1 MKKLFFKLN
10 QINNISIYK
19 QYNYQESIN
28 QLLLPAQ
35 YFPNISKVFK
45 FYDSA
50 ISKCKPSLFHDK
62 DKNLMILSFKIPIGF
77 EEIESKIILNEK
89 KFTNEEML
97 EKYKI
102 KEKQNNENEM
112 ISKLI
117 KKIEELE
124 EKVNL
129 LFKYKEE
136 NEKAKKEMESK
147 INSLIEE
154 NKMLKNNYDKIKL
167 SRGDIQNKKEIN
179 DISNETDTKKENN
192 KQNLLEKEKIENK
205 NNFNYIL
212 TKFKLKK
219 YLTYANNSSG
229 FFKQFAVYIGLK
241 DKIEYLVFSY
251 EYSIKIMV
259 IKNKNLSLP

>member
-89 KFTNEEML
+89 KFANEEIL

-102 KEKQNNENEM
+102 KEKQNDDNEM

-136 NEKAKKEMESK
+136 NEKVKKAGNQK
-147 INSLIEE
+147 LIH
-154 NKMLKNNYDKIKL
+154 
-167 SRGDIQNKKEIN
+167 
-179 DISNETDTKKENN
+179 
-192 KQNLLEKEKIENK
+192 
-205 NNFNYIL
+205 
-212 TKFKLKK
+212 
-219 YLTYANNSSG
+219 
-229 FFKQFAVYIGLK
+229 
-241 DKIEYLVFSY
+241 
-251 EYSIKIMV
+251 
-259 IKNKNLSLP
+259 